1 MSSTSASPSPVARA
15 VRSSARAAAR
25 RPRTTILLWL
35 VLIAACIVG
44 GGLAGTRT
52 LSNAGSVTGESARA
66 DARLAAA
73 GLTAPAV
80 ENVLIRSDSSAR
92 TMSAAATVETRAR
105 QLSTVRSVTG
115 PLQTPA
121 LARDRGRT
129 ALVQVALTGDAADA
143 GHHVALLERTVTT
156 VAAATPGVS
165 IVEAGSGSGDHAANL
180 IVADGLRHAELL
192 SLPITLIVLVLAF
205 GALVAA
211 TVPLLLGLTSV
222 AAALGALGVVSQ
234 VAPNGPAT
242 APVVVLIGLAVGVD
256 YSLFYIRRERAERRN
271 GASANAAL
279 EATAATV
286 GRAIVVAGATVAIGL
301 AGLLFTGV
309 GFFTSMAL
317 GAIVVVAIAVLGSVT
332 ALPAV
337 LALLGDR
344 VDRGRLP
351 WRRASR
357 RGAGSA
363 APGPARVR
371 RSFWGRTGTAVT
383 RRPKT
388 ALLLSVCAL
397 AALAAP
403 VLSMRTSNPGESDF
417 PPGTPLLVAE
427 HAIERAFPGSPQ
439 TADLVIE
446 GHSLRGAQARAALL
460 VLGRRARAIT
470 GGGGAASITLD
481 RDGRTALVSVP
492 MPQRGLPAAQ
502 DTVAQLRQNL
512 KPLTGRLIG
521 GARALLTGAAAEDAD
536 FTARLASV
544 TPRVIAFVLA
554 LAFVLLVASFG
565 SPLVAAAVIALNL
578 LSVGAAFGVLV
589 AVFQHHW
596 AQSLL
601 GFGSDGAIV
610 NWLPL
615 FAFVI
620 LFGLS
625 MDYTVLVLEHV
636 RGARLR
642 GAGAREAA
650 AEAVAATGG
659 TITSAAAV
667 MVGVFAMFASIGL
680 LEFKQLG
687 IGLAAAI
694 ALDATIVRGIALPA
708 ALTLVG
714 RGRPRP
720 RRQARPARR
729 PPRPTAHPTR
739 SAVPSPSWDHET
751 HAAAPGSAGD

>member
-15 VRSSARAAAR
+15 VRASARAAAR

-35 VLIAACIVG
+35 ALIAACIIG

-52 LSNAGSVTGESARA
+52 LSNAGFVTGESARA
-66 DARLAAA
+66 DARLAAV

-92 TMSAAATVETRAR
+92 TMAAAAALEARTRPLATV
-105 QLSTVRSVTG
+105 LSVTG
-115 PLQTPA
+115 PRQAPA
-121 LARDRGRT
+121 LTRDRGRT
-129 ALVQVALTGDAADA
+129 ALVQVALRGSASDA
-143 GHHVALLERTVTT
+143 GHHVAPLERTVTT

-165 IVEAGSGSGDHAANL
+165 IVEAGPGSGDHAAGL

-211 TVPLLLGLTSV
+211 AVPLLLGLTSV

-234 VAPNGPAT
+234 VAPTGPAT

-256 YSLFYIRRERAERRN
+256 YSLFYVRRERAERRN
-271 GASANAAL
+271 GGSADAAL

-286 GRAIVVAGATVAIGL
+286 GRAIVVAGTTVAIGL

-332 ALPAV
+332 VLPAV

-344 VDRGRLP
+344 VDRGRLL
-351 WRRASR
+351 WLRASR
-357 RGAGSA
+357 RGARGA
-363 APGPARVR
+363 APGTTAARR
-371 RSFWGRTGTAVT
+371 GFWARTGTTVT
-383 RRPKT
+383 HHPRA

-417 PPGTPLLVAE
+417 PPGTPVLVAA

-439 TADLVIE
+439 TADLVVA
-446 GHSLRGAQARAALL
+446 GRSLHGSPARAALL
-460 VLGRRARAIT
+460 TLGRRAVAIT
-470 GGGGAASITLD
+470 GGGGAASITLA
-481 RDGRTALVSVP
+481 RSARVALVSVP
-492 MPQRGLPAAQ
+492 MPERGLSSAQ
-502 DTVAQLRQNL
+502 NTVTRLRQDL
-512 KPLTGRLIG
+512 KPLTARLIP
-521 GARALLTGAAAEDAD
+521 GARAQVTGAAAENAD
-536 FTARLASV
+536 FTSRLAGV

-589 AVFQHHW
+589 VVFQHHW

-601 GFGSDGAIV
+601 GFGSDG
-610 NWLPL
+610 
-615 FAFVI
+615 
-620 LFGLS
+620 
-625 MDYTVLVLEHV
+625 
-636 RGARLR
+636 
-642 GAGAREAA
+642 
-650 AEAVAATGG
+650 
-659 TITSAAAV
+659 
-667 MVGVFAMFASIGL
+667 
-680 LEFKQLG
+680 
-687 IGLAAAI
+687 
-694 ALDATIVRGIALPA
+694 TIVRGIALPA

-714 RGRPRP
+714 GRRP
-720 RRQARPARR
+720 WRRRHARPVTPATRPARAPVASR
-729 PPRPTAHPTR
+729 
-739 SAVPSPSWDHET
+739 SWDHEP